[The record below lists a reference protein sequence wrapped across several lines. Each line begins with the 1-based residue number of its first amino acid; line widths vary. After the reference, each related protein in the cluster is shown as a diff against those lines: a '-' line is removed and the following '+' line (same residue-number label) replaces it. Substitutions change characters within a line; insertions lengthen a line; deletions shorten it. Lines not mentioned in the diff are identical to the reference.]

1 MMKRILISIVMVM
14 ALAATS
20 AFAQNKN
27 APAKKPAAK
36 PAAGAAA
43 ASDTGGTM
51 KKTTKKKRRH
61 RRKKASGGAMA
72 NTNSGSMKP
81 APKPPVKKGNS
92 NKK

>member
-27 APAKKPAAK
+27 TPAKKPAAK

-43 ASDTGGTM
+43 DTGGTM
-51 KKTTKKKRRH
+51 KKTTKRKRRH
-61 RRKKASGGAMA
+61 RRKKASGGGMA

>member
-1 MMKRILISIVMVM
+1 MKRILISIVMVM

-43 ASDTGGTM
+43 ASNTGGTT
-51 KKTTKKKRRH
+51 KKTTKRKRRH
-61 RRKKASGGAMA
+61 RKSSGGAKANA
-72 NTNSGSMKP
+72 NTGAMKP
-81 APKPPVKKGNS
+81 AAKKGNS